1 MLISLLKVKIIKLFI
16 GIVKCYYDLVKKLI
30 SQFFCLDFLKLI
42 IIDMLRFLFSCIAT
56 LYAVNLLAGI
66 NEHKLT
72 LEESKP
78 YVNAASKAY
87 FYIDPTNTMD
97 FSQISSPTFSK
108 FTEWDNSSYVSF
120 EYGQSTYWVRV
131 DIENEKKTMKP
142 DWLLEVN
149 YAPLDFVDYY
159 VVKDGKLI
167 DHVATGDHVSFN
179 HRPIQHHNYVF
190 PLQVEG
196 EGVTSM
202 YLKVK
207 TDGSVKIPMR
217 LYRPWKFAEIN
228 SKYEVGFGLF
238 FGILLMMAV
247 LGLITYL
254 PTKDISYLIFPIPII
269 AKILFT
275 FSLSGHTFQFLFPNN
290 IYLAN
295 KITPLSIGIWMVGVS
310 CFNLYFLRLKRLS
323 PIAHKLNYGGLGI
336 GVIAIFGA
344 IFLPYYTAIQ
354 IVTGTSIPFTML
366 SLGVGITSYV
376 KGNRFASYYIAS
388 FSIYLTALLLFVGR
402 MKGVIPDNLLTS
414 RILEYGDVIMV
425 TLLFTAL
432 SKKYAIYREEKNIA
446 IKQMLQMESDA
457 KATLEVKVTE
467 RTLELQNATAELE
480 EQKEELETQATQLVS
495 KNEEIMAQSETLQ
508 SLNNAMNEKND
519 ELEQQNEEIA
529 AQRDMVE
536 QKNIQIERTTKNLRD
551 SINYAKR
558 IQNAILPADETLSK
572 VWEEYFL
579 MYKPKDVVSGDFY
592 WTYENEAENKSILIV
607 ADCTGHG
614 VPGAMMSMIGDGFL
628 QQIVKLRGITSPARI
643 LLEMNASLHNM
654 LQIDESTSI
663 RDGMDMGVIVWDKA
677 NQKVHFAG
685 AHTPLVFVQN
695 NTIYNIK
702 GERLSLGSC
711 NKKLNIKEHIIS
723 LKTTTSFYL
732 FSDGYQDQFGGEN
745 DRKIS
750 SKRLR
755 ELILMVASKPMDQ
768 QKIALENF
776 YESWVNAN
784 KNSTGKQI
792 DDILLMGVK
801 IKP

>member
-1 MLISLLKVKIIKLFI
+1 MLKFLFACI
-16 GIVKCYYDLVKKLI
+16 GILCTINSY
-30 SQFFCLDFLKLI
+30 
-42 IIDMLRFLFSCIAT
+42 
-56 LYAVNLLAGI
+56 AGI

-72 LEESKP
+72 LKESKP

-87 FYIDPTNTMD
+87 FYIDPTNEVD
-97 FSQISSPTFSK
+97 FAKISSPTFTK
-108 FTEWDNSSYVSF
+108 FTPWKNSSNVSF

-131 DIENEKKTMKP
+131 DIENEKKSMKP
-142 DWLLEVN
+142 DWLVEVN

-159 VVKDGKLI
+159 VVKDGQLI

-196 EGVTSM
+196 TGVTSM
-202 YLKVK
+202 YFKVK

-228 SKYEVGFGLF
+228 SKYEIGFGLF
-238 FGILLMMAV
+238 FGILVMMAV

-310 CFNLYFLRLKRLS
+310 TFNLFFLRTRKLS
-323 PIAHKLNYGGLGI
+323 PIAHKLNFGGLAI
-336 GVIAIFGA
+336 GVIAVFGA
-344 IFLPYYTAIQ
+344 LFLPYYTAIQ

-366 SLGVGITSYV
+366 SLGVGIVSYL
-376 KGNRFASYYIAS
+376 KGNRFSGYYIAS

-402 MKGVIPDNLLTS
+402 MKGVVPDNLITS

-446 IKQMLQMESDA
+446 INKMLQMEADA
-457 KATLEVKVTE
+457 KATLELKVKE

-480 EQKEELETQATQLVS
+480 EQKEELETQATQLAS
-495 KNEEIMAQSETLQ
+495 KNEEIMAQTEKLQ

-536 QKNIQIERTTKNLRD
+536 QKNIQIEKTTKNLRD

-558 IQNAILPADETLSK
+558 IQSAILPAGETLNK

-579 MYKPKDVVSGDFY
+579 MYRPKDVVSGDFY
-592 WTYENEAENKSILIV
+592 WTYENERENKSILIV

-628 QQIVKLRGITSPARI
+628 QQIVKLRGVTSPARI
-643 LLEMNASLHNM
+643 LLEMNSCLHHM
-654 LQIDESTSI
+654 LQLDESTSI
-663 RDGMDMGVIVWDKA
+663 RDSMDMGVLVWDKN

-695 NTIYNIK
+695 NNIYHLK
-702 GERLSLGSC
+702 GERLSLGSSD
-711 NKKLNIKEHIIS
+711 KKLNIKEHIIP
-723 LKTTTSFYL
+723 LNTSTCFYL

-755 ELILMVASKPMDQ
+755 ELILMVSSKPMAQ
-768 QKIALENF
+768 QKSALENF
-776 YESWVNAN
+776 YETWVNAN
-784 KNSTGKQI
+784 NNSSVKQI

>member
-1 MLISLLKVKIIKLFI
+1 MYKLF
-16 GIVKCYYDLVKKLI
+16 Y
-30 SQFFCLDFLKLI
+30 LI
-42 IIDMLRFLFSCIAT
+42 IG
-56 LYAVNLLAGI
+56 VLLTNNVFADI
-66 NEHKLT
+66 NEYTLT
-72 LEESKP
+72 LKESTP
-78 YVNAASKAY
+78 YINAANKAY
-87 FYIDPTNTMD
+87 FYIDPTNEVD
-97 FSQISSPTFSK
+97 FSQISSVQFDK
-108 FTEWDNSSYVSF
+108 FTPWNNTSNLSF
-120 EYGQSTYWVRV
+120 EYGKSTYWVRV
-131 DIENEKKTMKP
+131 DLQNENKNMKP
-142 DWLLEVN
+142 DWLVEVN
-149 YAPLDFVDYY
+149 YAPLDYIDYFL
-159 VVKDGKLI
+159 VQDGKLI
-167 DHVATGDHVSFN
+167 DQITTGDHVSFN
-179 HRPIQHHNYVF
+179 NRPIQHHNYIF

-196 EGVTSM
+196 SGITRM
-202 YLKVK
+202 YFKVK

-247 LGLITYL
+247 LGVITYL

-310 CFNLYFLRLKRLS
+310 TFNLFFLRTRKLS
-323 PIAHKLNYGGLGI
+323 PIAHKFNFGGLIIGI
-336 GVIAIFGA
+336 IAIFGA
-344 IFLPYYTAIQ
+344 LFLPYYTAIQ

-366 SLGVGITSYV
+366 VLGIGIVSYR

-388 FSIYLTALLLFVGR
+388 FSIYLIALLLFVGR
-402 MKGVIPDNLLTS
+402 MKGIVPDNLLTS

-432 SKKYAIYREEKNIA
+432 SKKYAIYRDEKNIA
-446 IKQMLQMESDA
+446 IKKMFKMEANA
-457 KATLEVKVTE
+457 KTNLEIKVKE

-480 EQKEELETQATQLVS
+480 EQKEELETQAHQLSS
-495 KNEEIMAQSETLQ
+495 KNEEIMTQSEKLQ
-508 SLNNAMNEKND
+508 NLNAAMNEKND
-519 ELEQQNEEIA
+519 ILEQQNEEIA
-529 AQRDMVE
+529 TQRDMVE
-536 QKNIQIERTTKNLRD
+536 EKNNQIEKTTKNLKD

-558 IQNAILPADETLSK
+558 IQSAILPTEDILSK
-572 VWEEYFL
+572 VWDNYFL

-592 WTYENEAENKSILIV
+592 WTYENKKEDKAILVV

-643 LLEMNASLHNM
+643 LLEMNASLHHM
-654 LQIDESTSI
+654 LNHESSTI
-663 RDGMDMGVIVWDKA
+663 RDGMDMGIIVWDKK
-677 NQKVHFAG
+677 NKKVHFSG

-695 NTIYNIK
+695 NKIYNIK
-702 GERLSLGSC
+702 GERISLGSS
-711 NKKLNIKEHIIS
+711 NLKINIKEHIIPLNS
-723 LKTTTSFYL
+723 TTNFYL
-732 FSDGYQDQFGGEN
+732 FSDGYQDQFGGEH

-755 ELILMVASKPMDQ
+755 ELILMVSQKPMEQ
-768 QKIALENF
+768 QKTVLVNF
-776 YESWVNAN
+776 YETWLNPN
-784 KNSTGKQI
+784 NNIEGKQI

-801 IKP
+801 IKPQ